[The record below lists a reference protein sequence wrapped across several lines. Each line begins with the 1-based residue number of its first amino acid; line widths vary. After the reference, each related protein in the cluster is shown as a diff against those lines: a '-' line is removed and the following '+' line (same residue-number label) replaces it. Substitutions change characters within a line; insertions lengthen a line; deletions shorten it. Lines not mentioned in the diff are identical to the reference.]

1 MTASASAAALTAPPD
16 FPDGQH
22 VPNGCYLS
30 AVTFAH
36 KYQLRFPEER
46 SSPLAITLRNA
57 DGRRKPHT
65 VALVTWHGA
74 WWGRDEYFGVFPT
87 GIGASSDPAIHSQQ
101 VERALERR
109 AAARPAAAL
118 LALHVASEPITPAS
132 RDRAIRA
139 AEAAIPFPTS
149 TIWVASGNREIPF
162 LFFRP
167 AAGQIAVYD
176 PIYGTA
182 TALCSALDQ
191 NRIVATVAAK
201 FGYRADPPPPRPP
214 ALAHHPAAGVGDLV
228 FS

>member
-1 MTASASAAALTAPPD
+1 MTASASAAALSAPPD
-16 FPDGQH
+16 FPDPQH

-36 KYQLRFPEER
+36 KFQLRFPGER
-46 SSPLAITLRNA
+46 SSPLAVTLRNA

-87 GIGASSDPAIHSQQ
+87 GIGAAADPEAHPQQ
-101 VERALERR
+101 VERALEKR

-118 LALHVASEPITPAS
+118 LAASNAHGWAVS
-132 RDRAIRA
+132 ARRDDAIRA
-139 AEAAIPFPTS
+139 AESLLPFPAS
-149 TIWVASGNREIPF
+149 TVRIASGHRQIPF

-167 AAGQIAVYD
+167 APGRIAVYD

-182 TALCSALDQ
+182 SALCSANDQ
-191 NRIVATVAAK
+191 DRIVATVAAR
-201 FGYRADPPPPRPP
+201 FGYRADPPPPRPA
-214 ALAHHPAAGVGDLV
+214 ALAYHPAAGAGALV